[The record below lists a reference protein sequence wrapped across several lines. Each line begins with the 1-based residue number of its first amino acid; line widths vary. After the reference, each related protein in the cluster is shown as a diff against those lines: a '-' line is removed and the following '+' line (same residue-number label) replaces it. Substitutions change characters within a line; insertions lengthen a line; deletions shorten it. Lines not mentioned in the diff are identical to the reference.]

1 MDPALVVTISTSG
14 AGEVQVTAT
23 NTDGRPVTN
32 VTIDIPDVPGVRVRI
47 ATATPGTAAVAVSRA
62 SRRFVWAVSVPEVA
76 VHLAI
81 LASLSFDGVPG
92 RT

>member
-32 VTIDIPDVPGVRVRI
+32 VTIDVPDVPGVRVRI
-47 ATATPGTAAVAVSRA
+47 ATATPGTAAVASPGRRADSCGLSQYLRRPFISRSSRA
-62 SRRFVWAVSVPEVA
+62 
-76 VHLAI
+76 
-81 LASLSFDGVPG
+81 
-92 RT
+92 